1 MFDKYDDGAKTLGD
15 NKPKRYHIYM
25 YSENKVKSHKATI
38 SNIFVYYQYKILLQ
52 QKKKLD
58 RATLSHTV
66 YCLLNIFNRNYEIL
80 FIFYLWSGISYHRVL
95 RNRSWFVIHSEVL
108 KFYHWI
114 LCYHELFHDK
124 IKR

>member
-52 QKKKLD
+52 QKK
-58 RATLSHTV
+58 T
-66 YCLLNIFNRNYEIL
+66 
-80 FIFYLWSGISYHRVL
+80 G
-95 RNRSWFVIHSEVL
+95 
-108 KFYHWI
+108 
-114 LCYHELFHDK
+114 
-124 IKR
+124 

>member
-52 QKKKLD
+52 QKK
-58 RATLSHTV
+58 TGWGYSFPHSILSSQ
-66 YCLLNIFNRNYEIL
+66 YI
-80 FIFYLWSGISYHRVL
+80 
-95 RNRSWFVIHSEVL
+95 
-108 KFYHWI
+108 
-114 LCYHELFHDK
+114 
-124 IKR
+124 